1 MESRFSFL
9 PCGRSVQPYR
19 HRRKSPYTAAMCR
32 RRKDKKGDRSK
43 RGGRRRR
50 RRKGKRR
57 WIGPR
62 DASMHRGARGRASEG
77 GRKGRAMGRGGGG
90 WTRRKRVTLHCA
102 RRRWAS
108 RDDRSL
114 RDRQRE
120 TPRPSRFC
128 HVRQVRRPA
137 VAVVVVDSTSS
148 LRNADQPRNRSL
160 ARKGKIGSYLRRAL
174 FDLIFHRARF
184 NENLLEA
191 RDIYK
196 SFLTRVNIFPYSFT
210 ILSRDILLFV

>member
-1 MESRFSFL
+1 MRGREREREPKGLNGEIERRGRAEKKKRKISARSTMESRFSFL

-77 GRKGRAMGRGGGG
+77 GERA
-90 WTRRKRVTLHCA
+90 A
-102 RRRWAS
+102 RWAEEEV
-108 RDDRSL
+108 DG
-114 RDRQRE
+114 RE
-120 TPRPSRFC
+120 EKESPSIAPEGDGQAATTGR
-128 HVRQVRRPA
+128 
-137 VAVVVVDSTSS
+137 
-148 LRNADQPRNRSL
+148 
-160 ARKGKIGSYLRRAL
+160 
-174 FDLIFHRARF
+174 
-184 NENLLEA
+184 
-191 RDIYK
+191 
-196 SFLTRVNIFPYSFT
+196 
-210 ILSRDILLFV
+210 

>member
-1 MESRFSFL
+1 M
-9 PCGRSVQPYR
+9 
-19 HRRKSPYTAAMCR
+19 
-32 RRKDKKGDRSK
+32 DRPA
-43 RGGRRRR
+43 RC
-50 RRKGKRR
+50 
-57 WIGPR
+57 I
-62 DASMHRGARGRASEG
+62 DAPWRARQSERG

-160 ARKGKIGSYLRRAL
+160 ARKGKIGSYLRRTL

-184 NENLLEA
+184 NENLLEE
-191 RDIYK
+191 IFT
-196 SFLTRVNIFPYSFT
+196 SFLTQVNIFPYSFT
-210 ILSRDILLFV
+210 ILS